1 MEFSTEMGT
10 NVNFVIFFS
19 TILVGVILVLY
30 VLVYS
35 RKRKKISDL
44 IQKENLLDEKDYTE
58 ENLKKKRK
66 REEIHYISKKLLNDT
81 EMEVYYNLIES
92 LPFFNILT
100 KVQYAGFID
109 VKDNGNR
116 QTILNKL
123 SKLSADFV
131 LCKRDFS
138 VVLVIELINPEEKDQ
153 IAEKIMEKKERVLK
167 SANIPLVKWETNN
180 LPSSEQIYDI
190 LKEHIKH

>member
-10 NVNFVIFFS
+10 SINFVIFFS

-35 RKRKKISDL
+35 RRRKKISDL
-44 IQKENLLDEKDYTE
+44 IQKENLLNGKEYNG
-58 ENLKKKRK
+58 ENLKKKKK
-66 REEIHYISKKLLNDT
+66 REEIHYLSKKLLNDT
-81 EMEVYYNLIES
+81 ELEVYYRLIES

-100 KVQYAGFID
+100 KVQYASFID
-109 VKDNGNR
+109 VEDNGNK
-116 QTILNKL
+116 QSILNKL

-138 VVLVIELINPEEKDQ
+138 VVLIIELIDPEKKDQ
-153 IAEKIMEKKERVLK
+153 IEEKIIEKKERVLK

-180 LPSSEQIYDI
+180 IPPSEQIYDI
-190 LKEHIKH
+190 LKEYIKH